1 MTSSLTIVS
10 DKNVTIDLNGKKL
23 TGNVNKGRA
32 IKIDGDNV
40 NLVINA
46 TGSTVEFGNGTYG
59 IVEIA
64 EGAENV
70 KVTINGGTFTGTTNC
85 GAFVKFRPNGNNN
98 VVTLNNVTYTDNCP
112 FSGNY
117 EETNAWVINTN
128 ECGGSG
134 NKVIVN
140 GGTYTGACGF
150 AIGYTSEFNDV
161 TMNMQAAATEFYY
174 ENDSYNNIAHR
185 VKDCNITIA
194 PGSSAVYSAPG
205 CCIAASNK
213 GVVDV
218 INSNVYCSVGAGV
231 EGYAYGIFPTGGIIN
246 VSGGTYSGDTKV
258 WPGNGSGFV
267 SMLIIN

>member
-1 MTSSLTIVS
+1 MTSSLTIGS

-23 TGNVNKGRA
+23 TGNVNAGRA
-32 IKIDGDNV
+32 IKIDGNNV

-64 EGAENV
+64 NGSQNV
-70 KVTINGGTFTGTTNC
+70 KVTINGGTFTGTTDC
-85 GAFVKFRPNGNNN
+85 GAFVRFRPNGNNN
-98 VVTLNNVTYTDNCP
+98 VVTLNNVTYTDNCT
-112 FSGNY
+112 FSGDY
-117 EETNAWVINTN
+117 QETNAWVINTDD
-128 ECGGSG
+128 CGGTG

-161 TMNMQAAATEFYY
+161 TMNMKAAATEFYY
-174 ENDSYNNIAHR
+174 ENDSYKDIAHL

-213 GVVDV
+213 GKVEV
-218 INSNVYCSVGAGV
+218 INSIVNCNVGAGV

-246 VSGGTYSGDTKV
+246 VTGGTYNGNTKV
-258 WPGNGSGFV
+258 WPESVTGFV
-267 SMLIIN
+267 SKLTIN